1 MTEKFVEFISEGV
14 NDPGIFKAVFLA
26 GGPGSGKSFMVGK
39 TALTTFGLRP
49 INSDD
54 TFEAAL
60 RKANMIPTPENIY
73 SERGQSLRSRAKK
86 LTQTKL
92 SLSVIGRLGL
102 VIDGTGKDV
111 TRIQQ
116 QATTLK
122 NLGYDVAMIF
132 VNTDLETAL
141 ERNRARPRTLP
152 DNVVK
157 NMWQAV
163 QNNIGSFQRMFK
175 NNLIIV
181 DNSKDS
187 NSEAQIMR
195 AYRDVLHFVR
205 QPVMNHKAREWISNQ
220 KKQAM
225 REDAVEQLEL
235 LEKLKPSDS
244 MGDYIKDF
252 YKSDAPQFKGKSKK
266 KRRQM
271 AIAAKLA
278 TQDEEANP
286 RIPRKKGQPA
296 NSKKH
301 SDLYTD
307 ENPKGTIHG
316 LKFAT
321 VKDAKASVAKIK
333 SSGRSHAHKIQAAVA
348 MEQRARE
355 MGKSQEAA
363 VYRKYIDQMK
373 KKTEKMNE
381 DKKYKVAQD
390 PDIKDRKSSQP
401 AHYHKGLKKSTKI
414 KRDAQFQRQAKM
426 RDDDASAYKFAPGDK
441 DKGGKLKKTKPS
453 KYTKY
458 VDNMLKKEDSLDEKC
473 WDSHKQVGMKKKGK
487 RMVPNCVPKNEET
500 DENRDS
506 MTLPKIGKMRNVSK
520 RVSKQRTKHR
530 VFDKIKIG
538 EEIALTEVSMSD
550 KIKAK
555 TIYKDK
561 YKEFAKLV
569 LDALRKDKSMHGG
582 KLRHGKYYHAGEI
595 LRKYREG
602 KKLNSRI
609 LGDLVS
615 EEYKYERGTPEGT
628 RYMQAMTPG
637 EPGETTKKNK
647 NSSKYHYK
655 VKKVEEDVSNCKYGK
670 YYCSD
675 DKRWKCRQGPKQTRE
690 ETEQLDEYGYKSPAH
705 ARLQKMRDKIRT
717 TAKYKADVKKL
728 GGTPLKPGEKANTFL
743 KTSVNEEDGVKCQ
756 DGHYYCRQRKAC
768 VPIPEGYKDRGDGF
782 IVREDV
788 LDIIADIKDYYKLDE
803 IAQPNTDV
811 PQFEIGEDDIRD
823 MLKKADNLTIDDML
837 DLHMIKPEEVVEVE
851 MEVDPHTDV
860 QITEVLTPL
869 GRIKRKQAA
878 RRNKTKLKIARMRA
892 MKRAGGNERIKMRA
906 TRGARNMMY
915 GRLLR
920 GRDKSSLPPAEKSRL
935 EKMIKRFQ
943 PLIARI
949 AIRMVPQM
957 RKVELNR
964 LKSRGSMKSQAAKK
978 FKVAKGGSASKYK
991 AKKFKIKKR

>member
-1 MTEKFVEFISEGV
+1 MTEKFVEYISEGV

-26 GGPGSGKSFMVGK
+26 GGPGSGKSFMVGR
-39 TALTTFGLRP
+39 TALSTFGLRT

-54 TFEAAL
+54 VFEAAL
-60 RKANMIPTPENIY
+60 RKAEMAPTPENIY
-73 SERGQSLRSRAKK
+73 SDKGQSIRARAKQ

-111 TRIQQ
+111 SSIQR

-132 VNTDLETAL
+132 VNTDLETAI
-141 ERNRARPRTLP
+141 ERNKSRPRTLP
-152 DNVVK
+152 DQVVK
-157 NMWQAV
+157 NMWNAV

-181 DNSKDS
+181 DNSSDS
-187 NSEAQIMR
+187 NVEANTLR
-195 AYRDVLHFVR
+195 AYRDIQNFVR
-205 QPVMNHKAREWISNQ
+205 QPVTNHKAREWITN
-220 KKQAM
+220 KRKQAM
-225 REDAVEQLEL
+225 REE
-235 LEKLKPSDS
+235 
-244 MGDYIKDF
+244 
-252 YKSDAPQFKGKSKK
+252 
-266 KRRQM
+266 
-271 AIAAKLA
+271 
-278 TQDEEANP
+278 
-286 RIPRKKGQPA
+286 
-296 NSKKH
+296 
-301 SDLYTD
+301 
-307 ENPKGTIHG
+307 
-316 LKFAT
+316 
-321 VKDAKASVAKIK
+321 
-333 SSGRSHAHKIQAAVA
+333 A
-348 MEQRARE
+348 MEILGTME
-355 MGKSQEAA
+355 
-363 VYRKYIDQMK
+363 
-373 KKTEKMNE
+373 E
-381 DKKYKVAQD
+381 DRKYKVAQD

-401 AHYHKGLKKSTKI
+401 AHYHKGLKKSTKV

-458 VDNMLKKEDSLDEKC
+458 VDNMLKKEDTLDEKC
-473 WDSHKQVGMKKKGK
+473 WDSHKQVGMKKKGGK
-487 RMVPNCVPKNEET
+487 MVPNCVPKSEET

-520 RVSKQRTKHR
+520 RVSKQRTKNK
-530 VFDKIKIG
+530 VFDKIKID
-538 EEIALTEVSMSD
+538 EKTATMSD

-555 TIYKDK
+555 TIYKDD
-561 YKEFAKLV
+561 YKHLAKKL
-569 LDALRKDKSMHGG
+569 LSRLRKDKLTHGG
-582 KLRHGKYYHAGEI
+582 KLRHGVEYHAGEL
-595 LRKYREG
+595 LRMYRNG
-602 KKLNSRI
+602 KKMNSRI
-609 LGDLVS
+609 LSDLVK

-690 ETEQLDEYGYKSPAH
+690 ETEKLDEYGFKSPAH

-717 TAKYKADVKKL
+717 TAKYKADVKKV
-728 GGTPLKPGEKANTFL
+728 GGTPLKPGEKANAFI
-743 KTSVNEEDGVKCQ
+743 KTRMNEEDGHECEK
-756 DGHYYCRQRKAC
+756 GYYWCRQRKAC
-768 VPIPEGYKDRGDGF
+768 VPIPLGYKDRGDGF

-788 LDIIADIKDYYKLDE
+788 LEIINDIKNFYQLDE

-811 PQFEIGEDDIRD
+811 PNFEIDEDDIRD
-823 MLKKADNLTIDDML
+823 MLDKADNLTIDDML

-851 MEVDPHTDV
+851 FEVDPHTNV
-860 QITEVLTPL
+860 EITEVLTPL

-920 GRDKSSLPPAEKSRL
+920 GRDKSSLPPAEKARL
-935 EKMIKRFQ
+935 ETMIKRFQ

-949 AIRMVPQM
+949 AVRMVPQM

-964 LKSRGSMKSQAAKK
+964 LKKRGSMKSQAAKK